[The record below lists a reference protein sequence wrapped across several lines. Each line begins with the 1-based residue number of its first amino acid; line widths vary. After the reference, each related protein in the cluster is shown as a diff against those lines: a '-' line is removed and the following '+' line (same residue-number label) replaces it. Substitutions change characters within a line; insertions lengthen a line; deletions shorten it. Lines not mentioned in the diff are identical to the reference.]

1 MTCSSCGAENRAGR
15 KFCANCGVALAM
27 TCPSCGAANEPDD
40 RFCGECGTALE
51 RAAASTQTS
60 APGTADSHDR
70 PGSVHSSPSE
80 RRLVSVLFT
89 DLVGFTPLSE
99 SRDAEEVRELL
110 SHYFEEA
117 RRIVGRYGGTIEKFI
132 GDAVM
137 AVWGSPVAK
146 EDDAERAV
154 RAGLDLVAAVAAI
167 GMDEGVEGLAARGG
181 VATGEAV
188 VDRAAESEGMV
199 IGDLVNTASR
209 VQTAAVAG
217 SVFVTDA
224 TKRATDAA
232 VAYDDAGDHDL
243 KGKAEP
249 LHLYRAR
256 RVVAGRGG
264 SIRAAGLEAP
274 FVGRDRELRLLKG
287 LFHASAE
294 GGAAHLVSVTGIG
307 GIGKSRLAWEFEK
320 YLDGLV
326 DDVWWHRGRC
336 LPYGDGVAYWAL
348 AEMVRSRLG
357 AAEEEHPASTLVKLK
372 TWLDTYCG
380 DADDSRW
387 LEAQLGQ
394 LLALGERETAP
405 REELFAAWRR
415 FFELLAEQ
423 GPVAMV
429 FEDLQWAD
437 SGLLDFIDE
446 LLERDA
452 DRPLYVVALS
462 RPEIAERRPGW
473 GAGHTG
479 WTSITLQ
486 PLADEEI
493 AQMLRGMVPGIP
505 DDLVARIGERAE
517 GIPLYAVETVR
528 MLLDRGVVRRTDD
541 GVELAP
547 GVSGADAGDL
557 DIPETLQALIGA
569 RLDGLPGEE
578 RALLQHA
585 SVLGKTFAL
594 SMLAALTGRSENDL
608 RPLVAELV
616 RKEMLA
622 VIDDAPDRGQFGF
635 LQSIV
640 QRVIYDT
647 LSRRDRKARHLIVAR
662 YLEET
667 WAGDEDDIA
676 EVVAAHYVEAFEA
689 APNDDDAPEIRRA
702 ASAALERAGRRA
714 QSLAASA
721 EAVAYVDRAAALADD
736 ELEQVRLSELAG
748 TALWMASEPDPV
760 IERLD
765 GVIAAYQRLDRPADA
780 ARVSAIAAE
789 AYWLSNR
796 VEEGIRRMDAAYVA
810 TAGTRSRDAASLA
823 AQLGRMRFFAAREN
837 SSLQAALEPIEE
849 ALVVAEAGWMPDILS
864 DAMNT
869 KSLIFSSLGRPEEGL
884 GLLERALVVALE
896 NDATWSAIRAFTN
909 LSNEMWQRDRIADAH
924 EYGERG
930 RALCERTGYRGAW
943 WFLTGHEAG
952 VLEWIGRWD
961 DLETLWQDFDERRD
975 EPGAGSGDS
984 IIDKAWISVLARG
997 RGEADRAAQLAE
1009 RYRPLEGSDDFQ
1021 VRAFMEQLFGMTAAC
1036 EGRHDEALR
1045 RSMSVVEA
1053 HQVLGAR
1060 AWIFKEAMEDA
1071 FESALALDDM
1081 EAARRILTAV
1091 EAIPMGERSPVVDA
1105 AAAGYGARIAAAG
1118 QGPPEAIDHG
1128 FRQAAHL
1135 TREIGRPFALA
1146 RFQLSHAEWL
1156 ADQGRSDEATELAA
1170 AAREAFRLLRADPWI
1185 MRAQAIA
1192 GVGADSVTS

>member
-15 KFCANCGVALAM
+15 KFCANCGFALAV
-27 TCPSCGAANEPDD
+27 TCPSCGAANEPED

-51 RAAASTQTS
+51 SAPASTQTPVSGS
-60 APGTADSHDR
+60 ADAHDR

-224 TKRATDAA
+224 TKRASDAA

-243 KGKAEP
+243 KGKTEP
-249 LHLYRAR
+249 LHLYRAQR
-256 RVVAGRGG
+256 IVAGRGG
-264 SIRAAGLEAP
+264 SMRSAGLEAP
-274 FVGRDRELRLLKG
+274 FVGRDRELHLLKG

-357 AAEEEHPASTLVKLK
+357 AAEEEEPATTLVKLK
-372 TWLDTYCG
+372 TWLDTHCG
-380 DADDSRW
+380 DADDRRW
-387 LEAQLGQ
+387 LEGQLGQ
-394 LLALGERETAP
+394 LLALGERETVP
-405 REELFAAWRR
+405 REELFAAWGR
-415 FFELLAEQ
+415 FFELLADQ

-446 LLERDA
+446 LLEREA
-452 DRPLYVVALS
+452 ARPLYLVTLS

-517 GIPLYAVETVR
+517 GVPLYAVETVR
-528 MLLDRGVVRRTDD
+528 MLLDRGVVLRTKE

-547 GVSGADAGDL
+547 GVSGAEAGDL

-569 RLDGLPGEE
+569 RLDGLPEEE

-594 SMLAALTGRSENDL
+594 SMLAALTGHSDDDL
-608 RPLVAELV
+608 RPMVAELV

-662 YLEET
+662 HLEDT

-676 EVVAAHYVEAFEA
+676 EVVAAHYVEAYQA
-689 APNDDDAPEIRRA
+689 APNDPDAGEIRRA
-702 ASAALERAGRRA
+702 ASTALERAGRRA
-714 QSLAASA
+714 ESLAASA
-721 EAVAYVDRAAALADD
+721 EAVAYFDRAAALADD
-736 ELEQVRLSELAG
+736 ELERVRLSELAG

-765 GVIAAYQRLDRPADA
+765 DVIAGYERLDRPADA
-780 ARVSAIAAE
+780 ARVSAKVAE
-789 AYWLSNR
+789 AYWISNR

-810 TAGTRSRDAASLA
+810 TAGTGSRDAASLA
-823 AQLGRMRFFAAREN
+823 AQLGRMRFFAAGDD
-837 SSLQAALEPIEE
+837 SSLQGALEPIEE
-849 ALVVAEAGWMPDILS
+849 ALGVAEAGWMPDILS

-869 KSLIFSSLGRPEEGL
+869 KGLILNSLGRPEEGL

-896 NDATWSAIRAFTN
+896 NDATWAAIRAFTN

-952 VLEWIGRWD
+952 VLEWTGSWG
-961 DLETLWQDFDERRD
+961 DLETLWRDFDDRRE
-975 EPGAGSGDS
+975 EPGTGAGAS
-984 IIDKAWISVLARG
+984 IIDKSWIAVLARG
-997 RGEADRAAQLAE
+997 RGETGQASELADR
-1009 RYRPLEGSDDFQ
+1009 YRSLEGSDDFQ
-1021 VRAFMEQLFGMTAAC
+1021 IRAFAEQLFGMTAAG
-1036 EGRHDEALR
+1036 EGRHDEAFQ

-1053 HQVLGAR
+1053 HRILGAR

-1071 FESALALDDM
+1071 FEAALALGDM
-1081 EAARRILTAV
+1081 EASRRVMATV
-1091 EAIPMGERSPVVDA
+1091 EAIPIGERSPVIDA

-1118 QGPPEAIDHG
+1118 LEAPEAIDHG
-1128 FRQAAHL
+1128 FRQAEHL

-1156 ADQGRSDEATELAA
+1156 ADQGRSDEAAEHAA
-1170 AAREAFRLLRADPWI
+1170 AACEVFRSLRASPWLA
-1185 MRAQAIA
+1185 RAESIA
-1192 GVGADSVTS
+1192 PVGADSASS